1 MNYIQS
7 KFINGLMKELNV
19 PRDIVTV
26 INIANNL
33 DKISFIQLAISKLG
47 VYKFIVY
54 LFYFAFLA

>member
-1 MNYIQS
+1 MRE
-7 KFINGLMKELNV
+7 FNV
-19 PRDIVTV
+19 PQDVAMV

-54 LFYFAFLA
+54 LIYFAFLA